1 MQKVLTRADVL
12 EYSMKGIKAIEL
24 DEKPILTD
32 LARDA
37 LKQTGIEIHVGSSS
51 CPDGQPKSGRVVTSA
66 AATAKFE
73 QSGGYGAG
81 GSGIPEGDPVA
92 RKLATPIID
101 KEPFR
106 DVICSD
112 RKLVGTFIGT
122 PHPVMTE
129 FVGHLGFD
137 FVCIDAEHNAITLES
152 LQKML
157 QGLQGTPTYG
167 MVRVPTIGY
176 EYISGAL
183 DIGAD
188 ALLIPQ
194 VRTLEDIEEIR
205 HFSLYPPLGRRGCG
219 PSRLWDYGDGIGQLG
234 TLDGDM
240 NYTTNI
246 VVQIETVE
254 ALKNLE
260 RIIETDFVDMF
271 FIGPGDLSMDMGIFG
286 QFSNPKLVDAIMMI
300 REKTAKAGKR
310 LGVFAGT
317 FEAAKN
323 WFEKDFDMVLV
334 NSELAIMSGAVS
346 EGMKVLA
353 PTLGR

>member
-12 EYSMKGIKAIEL
+12 EYYRKGVKTIVL

-37 LKQTGIEIHVGSSS
+37 MKDYGITIQTAGSS
-51 CPDGQPKSGRVVTSA
+51 GVRTAGA
-66 AATAKFE
+66 AAPAR
-73 QSGGYGAG
+73 QARPQNGGGQGGGYGAG
-81 GSGIPEGDPVA
+81 GTGVPQGDPVA
-92 RKLATPIID
+92 RKLGTPIIS
-101 KEPFR
+101 KAPFR
-106 DVICSD
+106 EVINSD
-112 RKLVGTFIGT
+112 RKLVGTFLGT

-137 FVCIDAEHNAITLES
+137 FVCIDAEHNAITLET

-157 QGLQGTPTYG
+157 QSLQGTPTYG
-167 MVRVPTIGY
+167 MVRVPMIGY

-194 VRTLEDIEEIR
+194 VRTLEDIEKIR
-205 HFSLYPPLGRRGCG
+205 QFSQYPPIGRRGCG

-234 TLDGDM
+234 TEDGDL
-240 NYTTNI
+240 NYTTNVI
-246 VVQIETVE
+246 VQIETVQ
-254 ALKNLE
+254 ALENLD
-260 RIIETDFVDMF
+260 RIVETDFIDMF

-286 QFSNPKLVDAIMMI
+286 QFSNPRLVDTIMMI
-300 REKTAKAGKR
+300 REKTARAGKR
-310 LGVFAGT
+310 LGVFAGN

-323 WFEKDFDMVLV
+323 WLDKGFDMVLV
-334 NSELAIMSGAVS
+334 NSELAIMSGAVAQ
-346 EGMKVLA
+346 GMKVL
-353 PTLGR
+353 GR

>member
-12 EYSMKGIKAIEL
+12 EYSRKGIKTIVL
-24 DEKPILTD
+24 DEKPVLTD

-37 LKQTGIEIHVGSSS
+37 LKQAGIEIRVGGSPAPAAQSR
-51 CPDGQPKSGRVVTSA
+51 PQPA
-66 AATAKFE
+66 AASG
-73 QSGGYGAG
+73 QSGQSGQGGGYGAG
-81 GSGIPEGDPVA
+81 GAGVPEGNPVA
-92 RKLATPIID
+92 RKLATPTID
-101 KEPFR
+101 KAPVR
-106 DVICSD
+106 DIICSD
-112 RKLVGTFIGT
+112 KKLVGTFIGT
-122 PHPVMTE
+122 PHPVITE

-137 FVCIDAEHNAITLES
+137 FVCIDAEHNAITLET

-167 MVRVPTIGY
+167 MVRVPMIGY

-194 VRTLEDIEEIR
+194 VRTLQDIENIR
-205 HFSLYPPLGRRGCG
+205 QFSMYPPLGRRGCG

-234 TLDGDM
+234 TPDGDL
-240 NYTTNI
+240 NYTTNV
-246 VVQIETVE
+246 VVQIETVQ
-254 ALKNLE
+254 ALENLD
-260 RIIETDFVDMF
+260 RIIETDFIDMF

-286 QFSNPKLVDAIMMI
+286 QFSNPKLVDTIMMI

-323 WFEKDFDMVLV
+323 WFDKGFDMVLV

-353 PTLGR
+353 STLGR

>member
-12 EYSMKGIKAIEL
+12 EYSRKGIKTIVL

-37 LKQTGIEIHVGSSS
+37 MKQAGITISVGGRAAA
-51 CPDGQPKSGRVVTSA
+51 PAGQPRPA
-66 AATAKFE
+66 AAPAQA
-73 QSGGYGAG
+73 QSGQGGGGYGAG
-81 GSGIPEGDPVA
+81 GTGVPEGNPVA
-92 RKLATPIID
+92 RKLGTPTID
-101 KEPFR
+101 KAPFR
-106 DVICSD
+106 EVICSD
-112 RKLVGTFIGT
+112 KRLVGTFIGT

-137 FVCIDAEHNAITLES
+137 FVCIDAEHNAITLET

-167 MVRVPTIGY
+167 MVRVPMIGY

-194 VRTLEDIEEIR
+194 VRTVEDIEKIR
-205 HFSLYPPLGRRGCG
+205 QFSLYPPLGRRGCG

-234 TLDGDM
+234 TQDGDL

-246 VVQIETVE
+246 IVQIETVQ
-254 ALKNLE
+254 ALENLD
-260 RIIETDFVDMF
+260 RIIEADFIDMF

-286 QFSNPKLVDAIMMI
+286 QFSNPKLVDTIMMI
-300 REKTAKAGKR
+300 REKTARAGKR

-317 FEAAKN
+317 FEGAKN
-323 WFEKDFDMVLV
+323 WFDKGFDMVLV
-334 NSELAIMSGAVS
+334 NSELAIMSGAVG
-346 EGMKVLA
+346 EGMKVLQS
-353 PTLGR
+353 TLGR

>member
-1 MQKVLTRADVL
+1 MQKVLTRSDVL
-12 EYSMKGIKAIEL
+12 EYSRKGIKTIVL
-24 DEKPILTD
+24 DEKPVLTD

-37 LKQTGIEIHVGSSS
+37 LKQAGIEIRVGGRTV
-51 CPDGQPKSGRVVTSA
+51 PAGQSQPEPVAAPAKS
-66 AATAKFE
+66 E
-73 QSGGYGAG
+73 QGGGYGAG
-81 GSGIPEGDPVA
+81 GTGTPEGNPVA
-92 RKLATPIID
+92 RKLATPGID
-101 KEPFR
+101 KAPFR
-106 DVICSD
+106 EVICSD

-122 PHPVMTE
+122 PHPVITE

-137 FVCIDAEHNAITLES
+137 FVCIDAEHNAITLET

-167 MVRVPTIGY
+167 MVRVPMIGY

-194 VRTLEDIEEIR
+194 VRTLEDIENIR
-205 HFSLYPPLGRRGCG
+205 QFSMYPPLGRRGCG

-234 TLDGDM
+234 TQDGDM

-246 VVQIETVE
+246 IVQIETVQ
-254 ALKNLE
+254 ALENLD

-286 QFSNPKLVDAIMMI
+286 QFSNPKLVDTIMMI
-300 REKTAKAGKR
+300 REKTARAGKR
-310 LGVFAGT
+310 LGVFAGN

-323 WFEKDFDMVLV
+323 WLEKGFDMVLV
-334 NSELAIMSGAVS
+334 NSELAILSGAVS
-346 EGMKVLA
+346 EGLKVIGS
-353 PTLGR
+353 TTGR